1 MKDREVLQDNIP
13 QYYEGLKKGYY
24 ALNDEGK
31 YVIVPSLGWDADEVI
46 NGLAANEITAN
57 LEETRKAVLA
67 GLKSPLC
74 YHREVRQTTPEI
86 LAKTANTAKFRVKRH
101 FRPDFFVKLKPSVL
115 VRYAEA
121 LAITPEELKTVP
133 HQSQEG

>member
-1 MKDREVLQDNIP
+1 MKVREVSQDNIP
-13 QYYEGLKKGYY
+13 QYYEGLKKGSC

-46 NGLAANEITAN
+46 NGLAVNEFAAN
-57 LEETRKAVLA
+57 LEETRKVLLA
-67 GLKSPLC
+67 GLKSSLC
-74 YHREVRQTTPEI
+74 YHMEVRQMTPEI
-86 LAKTANTAKFRVKRH
+86 LAKTANIAKFKVKRH
-101 FRPDFFVKLKPSVL
+101 FRPDIFVKLKPAVL

-133 HQSQEG
+133 HQSQ